1 MSSYLPTMFQSFT
14 GNSRRP
20 RQVDLSGRNSNP
32 FAAYNSPR
40 QSQAAPR
47 SQITVANAQHERLL
61 RQQERDRLN
70 AAKAIQR
77 NWRGHK
83 SRRRTKDEW
92 RQEWDYREGL
102 VGNDLGIAKTLHE
115 NQQDR
120 NSGPT
125 GYTSESEG
133 LKQLQLLLLFVSP
146 WCTEDVS
153 RLERF
158 AERLLHTFR
167 QTIPNHR
174 WAKLLLRLTRVAL
187 GVLLRNDVQQLE
199 ERTIASDLSLLVFL
213 ARAIPKHLAQIA
225 GLYYQALASLTVQT
239 LVSNPS
245 GTARRNLIISCVL
258 GLLQSLN
265 PYTLAAYE
273 GFATFY
279 LATPD
284 LPKYLGDLEN
294 LAAGLNFKLL
304 ASSLSNSLKHD
315 SDGLRTIMINEEK
328 CLWLLAYFIYFHRHT
343 YGLATSMNTLPEPDY
358 VTVVSSL
365 LCSVAGEVSAR
376 LDLEPYQSSNDMD
389 TSHMQKSS
397 LKPLPQ
403 VVQREIL
410 SLVDQKSITG
420 LLTYTDGVAP
430 SSSTNK
436 PLSITEDAGL
446 LASYALTLLR
456 VFPRRGDDI
465 RMWLYLGS
473 ALIIPGPSGSTA
485 KKLPALKYF
494 WKAARNTS
502 VYGSISRDPSAA
514 RGLLKSLPQNS
525 TQAEVS
531 ENDQEWQVILLFLEL
546 YTFVLKVMDD
556 EEFLSG
562 GASPF
567 PGESDPNMSWTRES
581 ALPLRDVADLTTFL
595 KNLAFTMYW
604 NASELSGTEDT
615 DLDASIG
622 SYFATSSASRTEG
635 QNKSITVRAV
645 DRKLAGV
652 TGMSLDYLKG
662 MVTGLL
668 RMVYERE

>member
-1 MSSYLPTMFQSFT
+1 MFQSFT

-32 FAAYNSPR
+32 FAAYTPPR

-77 NWRGHK
+77 SWRGHY
-83 SRRRTKDEW
+83 SRRRTKDNW
-92 RQEWDYREGL
+92 RQEWDYREDL
-102 VGNDLGIAKTLHE
+102 LGNNRGTLKISEE
-115 NQQDR
+115 NRQDKD
-120 NSGPT
+120 SGPT
-125 GYTSESEG
+125 GYTSEPEG
-133 LKQLQLLLLFVSP
+133 LNQLQLLLLFVSP
-146 WCTEDVS
+146 RCADDVL

-167 QTIPNHR
+167 QKLPNHR
-174 WAKLLLRLTRVAL
+174 WAKLLLRLTRVSL
-187 GVLLRNDVQQLE
+187 EVLLRNDVQHLLE
-199 ERTIASDLSLLVFL
+199 TTITNLLSLLVFL
-213 ARAIPKHLAQIA
+213 SRAIPKQLAQIA
-225 GLYYQALASLTVQT
+225 ALYYRALASLTVRT

-245 GTARRNLIISCVL
+245 ATARRERIISCVL

-284 LPKYLGDLEN
+284 LPRYLGDLET

-304 ASSLSNSLKHD
+304 ASSLSSSLKHD
-315 SDGLRTIMINEEK
+315 SDGLKTTLMNGEK
-328 CLWLLAYFIYFHRHT
+328 RLWLLAYFIYFHRHA
-343 YGLATSMNTLPEPDY
+343 YGLPTSVHTLPEPDY
-358 VTVVSSL
+358 VTVVSFL
-365 LCSVAGEVSAR
+365 LCSVADEVSAR
-376 LDLEPYQSSNDMD
+376 LDLERDRSSNDVD
-389 TSHMQKSS
+389 SSHMLESS
-397 LKPLPQ
+397 PIPLPQ
-403 VVQREIL
+403 FIQREVL
-410 SLVDQKSITG
+410 SLVNQGSVTG
-420 LLTYTDGVAP
+420 LLAHTDGVIP
-430 SSSTNK
+430 SKSSNE
-436 PLSITEDAGL
+436 PLSATEDAGL

-473 ALIIPGPSGSTA
+473 ALIIPGSSGSPA
-485 KKLPALKYF
+485 KKLPAIKYF

-502 VYGSISRDPSAA
+502 IYGSVNRDPNAA
-514 RGLLKSLPQNS
+514 RSLLKSLPQS
-525 TQAEVS
+525 GTQCEQAELS
-531 ENDQEWQVILLFLEL
+531 EKDSEWRVILLFLEL

-556 EEFLSG
+556 EEFVSG
-562 GASPF
+562 GASTSTS
-567 PGESDPNMSWTRES
+567 ESDRNASWTRES
-581 ALPLRDVADLTTFL
+581 ALPLRDVANLTTFL
-595 KNLAFTMYW
+595 KSLAFTMYW
-604 NASELSGTEDT
+604 NPSELSGIEDT

-622 SYFATSSASRTEG
+622 SYFATSSASRFEG
-635 QNKSITVRAV
+635 QNKSLVVRPV
-645 DRKLAGV
+645 DRKLAGI